1 MIKRSLFLC
10 LFVICFTNLILAQ
23 SVARWHTTLG
33 NFEVMLREDLVPI
46 TAQNF
51 IDLTNSNFYD
61 GLLFHRVIDDFMI
74 QDGDPLGTGYGG
86 PGYTIPDE
94 FHDDLLYDSAGV
106 IGMANAGPNTGGS
119 QYFITLVPT
128 PWLNYNYSAFGNVTA
143 GIEIVQAIGDV
154 ETTGANGSP
163 PNYPLEPVYI
173 DSIRIVTPQLIDF
186 TPQAD
191 TISVEIGE
199 AVIFA
204 VFTDEPDLDYFWY
217 VNDDL
222 QTETTFFFTYLC
234 TQAGEFVISSLVSNG
249 EYDYPTYW
257 YLQVGGTESDDN
269 IIQSQHKLY
278 QNKPN
283 PFNPSTVIKY
293 ELFSETEVDLSV
305 FNAKGQMI
313 KTLVKTVQKPGIYT
327 LNWNGTDN
335 DNLSLPSG
343 LYFYRLKTGN
353 YSQLK
358 KLLLL
363 K

>member
-10 LFVICFTNLILAQ
+10 LFVIFFTNQIQAQ
-23 SVARWHTTLG
+23 SVARWHTSLG

-51 IDLTNSNFYD
+51 IDLTNSNFYG

-119 QYFITLVPT
+119 QYFITLVAT

-143 GIEIVQAIGDV
+143 GIDIVQDIGDV

-173 DSIRIVTPQLIDF
+173 DSIRIVTPQLNDF
-186 TPQAD
+186 TPQED
-191 TISVEIGE
+191 TIAAEIGD

-204 VFTDEPDLDYFWY
+204 VFSNDPDLDYSWY
-217 VNDDL
+217 VNNVL
-222 QTETTFFFTYLC
+222 QTESTFFFTYFC
-234 TQAGEFVISSLVSNG
+234 TEAGEFIIYSSVSNG
-249 EYDYPTYW
+249 EYEYPTYW
-257 YLQVGGTESDDN
+257 LVQVNGSGSDDN
-269 IIQSQHKLY
+269 IVKPRHKLF
-278 QNKPN
+278 QNEPN
-283 PFNPSTVIKY
+283 PFNPNTMIRY
-293 ELFSETEVDLSV
+293 ELVSETEIDLSV
-305 FNAKGQMI
+305 FNIKGQI
-313 KTLVKTVQKPGIYT
+313 VKTLVKTDQKPGIYT
-327 LNWNGTDN
+327 LNWDGTDQ
-335 DNLSLPSG
+335 DNLPLPSG
-343 LYFYRLKTGN
+343 LYFYRLKTQKD
-353 YSQLK
+353 SQIK
-358 KLLLL
+358 KTLLL